1 MLLAMLTAVLLSRP
15 KWFGLQVQVQHVLL
29 SLLYAGIGAALG
41 YLKAEP
47 TLDLITALSSW
58 ATAKP
63 LLIGAVMAFIAAV
76 IAQAQQSF
84 FGQPPAAPPP
94 AAAKKVI
101 PFPGDSTPEVPPAAH
116 RRRLGFAPALAFAPL
131 MTIAF
136 LASACI
142 PNPATQISDGVA
154 LYQCVQKNWGQ
165 PFLTVVATCLPG
177 EEQVVADVIADI
189 SVFLSSQ
196 ADGGAPSATTYA
208 SEPKVI
214 AAMPGALARAKA
226 KK

>member
-1 MLLAMLTAVLLSRP
+1 MLLAMFTAVLFSRP

-63 LLIGAVMAFIAAV
+63 LLIGAAMAFLAAV

-84 FGQPPAAPPP
+84 FGPAASPPAT
-94 AAAKKVI
+94 KKTV
-101 PFPGDSTPEVPPAAH
+101 PFPGDSAPEVPPTAQ
-116 RRRLGFAPALAFAPL
+116 RRRLRFVPALAFAPVFVL
-131 MTIAF
+131 VV
-136 LASACI
+136 ACI
-142 PNPATQISDGVA
+142 PNVASQIQDGVT
-154 LYQCVQKNWGQ
+154 LEQCVQQNWGK

-177 EEQVVADVIADI
+177 EEQAVADVIADI
-189 SVFLSSQ
+189 SIFLSSQ
-196 ADGGAPSATTYA
+196 GDAGTDGGAPSATAY
-208 SEPKVI
+208 SGEPMVA
-214 AAMPGALARAKA
+214 AAMAKKA